1 MLGARY
7 VEYIHDELVAE
18 LWADAG
24 VIFAKG
30 CRDFTLLESAVSR
43 PFQTVF
49 GQDA

>member
-18 LWADAG
+18 IWADSGA
-24 VIFAKG
+24 ISAMG
-30 CRDFTLLESAVSR
+30 CRDFPLLESAVSR

-49 GQDA
+49 G